1 MLLFEETISH
11 GKTTPKLIRKKCN
24 MLNYAFNIKRALV
37 VAISS
42 IKEIF
47 YSKRFC
53 ISLFTFK
60 KLLLKEIYLSKALT
74 CMKFFL
80 YKQKLLFI
88 KETDTFGHIVV

>member
-11 GKTTPKLIRKKCN
+11 GKTTPKLIRKKYN

-37 VAISS
+37 LAISS
-42 IKEIF
+42 INEIF

-60 KLLLKEIYLSKALT
+60 KLLLNEN
-74 CMKFFL
+74 C
-80 YKQKLLFI
+80 
-88 KETDTFGHIVV
+88 